1 MPELR
6 CEAVRWVN
14 DEPFPGIVE
23 VQFVDAAGQRWCLID
38 KSAIFAQFAELTPD
52 SVYPVK
58 VTVACVI
65 QDDVEATAGDEVVTV
80 STSPDGV
87 TTPDGRDTFTV
98 RPSQLIP

>member
-14 DEPFPGIVE
+14 DEPFPGLVE
-23 VQFVDAAGQRWCLID
+23 VQFVDAAGRRWSLID
-38 KSAIFAQFAELTPD
+38 KSPLFTRLDELTPD
-52 SVYPVK
+52 SVYPVN

-65 QDDVEATAGDEVVTV
+65 QNGGEVLAGDEVVTV

-98 RPSQLIP
+98 RPSQIIP

>member
-6 CEAVRWVN
+6 CEAVRWVD

-23 VQFVDAAGQRWCLID
+23 VQFVDAAGQRWSLID
-38 KSAIFAQFAELTPD
+38 KSSIFAQFAELTPE

-58 VTVACVI
+58 VTVACEVQGDI
-65 QDDVEATAGDEVVTV
+65 EAMGGDGVVTV

-87 TTPDGRDTFTV
+87 TTPDGRDTFAV
-98 RPSQLIP
+98 NQSQLIP

>member
-23 VQFVDAAGQRWCLID
+23 VQFVDAAGHRWSLFD
-38 KSAIFAQFAELTPD
+38 KTPIFTRSAALTPD
-52 SVYPVK
+52 SFYPVQ
-58 VTVACVI
+58 VTVACI
-65 QDDVEATAGDEVVTV
+65 ILDGAMRPAGDELVAV
-80 STSPDGV
+80 SLAPDGV

-98 RPSQLIP
+98 SRGQLIL